1 MRSRRNLS
9 LLTTAALAA
18 TALGTLGS
26 GVASAATIEVGKG
39 SYSDVRPAGR
49 QGPTNSGGQAVK
61 PKVTPAMADL
71 PVPTNDWWSSLAFQR
86 FSSNPWSEN
95 MYGHPL
101 TYKAVSGGLEVG
113 YPTTHQIVGGG
124 RQYEFPHKA
133 DLTLGL
139 TGLNSPDAKADGWS
153 DWTVSPYWNDGA
165 RSLRT
170 TIGHGLPYV
179 YAEGTGGAA
188 QISAA
193 APPTVFADQGNV
205 LGVTISGHD
214 YALFAP
220 RGSDW
225 TVSGNEIRADLGS
238 KEYFSL
244 AVLPDKA
251 ALADFKKYAFSF
263 VTGSKVD
270 WEYREG
276 DGEVTATYSLTTEPK
291 EGAET
296 GTFQALYRHQWMHS
310 SDPLTAYRYV
320 SSRGAMKVR
329 EGTSFTTTQ
338 KVNGVLPG
346 LPSAA
351 GVDKAKLKG
360 YINDVLTQGDPF
372 SGAID
377 TYWTGK
383 ALGKLA
389 VLVPLADQ
397 VGDTVSR
404 DKLLSLVKGRMEEWF
419 TVGGPSEFSYDK
431 DWRTLIGYPASYGSD
446 QELNDHHFHYSYYV
460 TAAAVVAQYDPRWAA
475 DSEWGGMVKEL
486 IKDAA
491 NPARNDTKYPFLRG
505 FDVYAGHS
513 WAAGHEAFAAG
524 NNQESSSESINL
536 SAGLIMWGSAMGD
549 KALRDQGVYMMTTE
563 SESIAQYWF
572 DADQQ
577 VYPEDFTHD
586 VVGMVWSSGGAYATW
601 WTANPEEIHG
611 INFLPVTGGSLHLAR
626 EKAML
631 NRSVAE
637 MERENGGPAV
647 EWKDIFWQV
656 QALYDPAKAMSHWNQ
671 WNGGYVPEAGETKAH
686 TYHWVATMNSIGS
699 PDMTVTANSP
709 TAVAFDK
716 SGTRTYAA
724 HNYTSEACS
733 VVFSDGGVLNV
744 PAMSTAS
751 GAGDDTEL
759 GTLCG
764 APGDDKPSAP
774 GTPVASD
781 VTDDSVKLTWSAATD
796 DKGVKDYDVY
806 RGTTKVATVTG
817 TTHTDTGLTSGTQYT
832 YSVRARDTSNQV
844 GPAGGTV
851 TVTTTGDPPPRD
863 EAPSAPG
870 TPVAG
875 DVTSSSVK
883 LSWEAAT
890 DDRGVKDYDVYR
902 GTTKV
907 ATVTGT
913 THTDTG
919 LASGTQ
925 YTYSVRARDT
935 ADQVGPAGGTVTVT
949 TSGPPPVTGDT
960 FYLRSGGQL
969 TTQAAAAGSSD
980 TIPSAGG
987 ANRDGTPYNPLV
999 YEVKNVNGTLK
1010 AGSGTAFTLKVDA
1023 GTHVGYAQ
1031 QARVSYDLTGDGTF
1045 DRVETFRYFATD
1057 PITGWED
1064 YSSARQGTHS
1074 ASGTLGDLD
1083 GGTVRVEVWSA
1094 LGNGPSTLQVG
1105 TGSVLTIPFD

>member
-9 LLTTAALAA
+9 LLTAALTAAALAA
-18 TALGTLGS
+18 TALGAVGG
-26 GVASAATIEVGKG
+26 GVASAATVVVGRG

-49 QGPTNSGGQAVK
+49 QGPSDNGGRAVR
-61 PKVTPAMADL
+61 PKVTPAMADT

-86 FSSNPWSEN
+86 FPANPWSEN

-101 TYKAVSGGLEVG
+101 TYKAVSAGLEVG
-113 YPTTHQIVGGG
+113 YPTAHQVVGDG

-139 TGLNSPDAKADGWS
+139 AGLNSPDAKADGWG

-188 QISAA
+188 QITTA

-205 LGVTISGHD
+205 LGVTVSGHD

-220 RGSDW
+220 SSSDW
-225 TVSGNEIRADLGS
+225 TVSGNEIRADLGARH
-238 KEYFSL
+238 YFSL
-244 AVLPDKA
+244 AVLPSRA
-251 ALADFKKYAFSF
+251 ALAAFKKYAFSF

-270 WEYREG
+270 WEYRQG
-276 DGEVTATYSLTTEPK
+276 RGEVTATYSLTTQAK
-291 EGAET
+291 EGTET
-296 GTFQALYRHQWMHS
+296 GTFQALYRHQWLHS

-320 SSRGAMKVR
+320 SPRGEMKVR
-329 EGTSFTTTQ
+329 EGTSFSTTQ

-351 GVDKAKLKG
+351 GVDRAKLRA
-360 YINDVLTQGDPF
+360 YVNEVLTEGDPF
-372 SGAID
+372 SGATD

-383 ALGKLA
+383 ALGRLA
-389 VLVPLADQ
+389 QLVPLADQ
-397 VGDTVSR
+397 VGDGAAR
-404 DKLLSLVKGRMEEWF
+404 DRLLSLLKGRLEEWF
-419 TVGGPSEFSYDK
+419 TVGGASEFSYDK

-491 NPARNDTKYPFLRG
+491 NPARNDGKYPFLRG

-513 WAAGHEAFAAG
+513 WAAGHAAFAAG

-536 SAGLIMWGSAMGD
+536 SAGLVMWGSATGD
-549 KALRDQGVYMMTTE
+549 TALRDQGVYMLTTE

-577 VYPEDFTHD
+577 VYPQDFTHD

-626 EKAML
+626 EKAAL

-647 EWKDIFWQV
+647 EWKDVFWQV
-656 QALYDPAKAMSHWNQ
+656 QALYDPPKAMGYWNQ

-686 TYHWVATMNSIGS
+686 TYHWVATLNAVGS
-699 PDMTVTANSP
+699 PDMTVTADSP
-709 TAVAFDK
+709 TAVVFARN
-716 SGTRTYAA
+716 GTRTYAA
-724 HNYTSEACS
+724 HNYTATACS
-733 VVFSDGGVLNV
+733 VLFSDGGVLNV
-744 PAMSTAS
+744 PARSTAS
-751 GAGDDTEL
+751 GTGGDTGL
-759 GTLCG
+759 GTRCG
-764 APGDDKPSAP
+764 APGDDGPGAP
-774 GTPVASD
+774 GTPVATR
-781 VTDDSVKLTWSAATD
+781 VTDTSVTLTWTPATD
-796 DKGVKDYDVY
+796 DRGIKNYDVY
-806 RGTTKVATVTG
+806 RGTTRIATVTG
-817 TTHTDTGLTSGTQYT
+817 TTHTDTGLTPGTRYT
-832 YSVRARDTSNQV
+832 YSVRARDTTDHV
-844 GPAGGTV
+844 GPAGGT
-851 TVTTTGDPPPRD
+851 
-863 EAPSAPG
+863 A
-870 TPVAG
+870 
-875 DVTSSSVK
+875 
-883 LSWEAAT
+883 
-890 DDRGVKDYDVYR
+890 
-902 GTTKV
+902 
-907 ATVTGT
+907 
-913 THTDTG
+913 
-919 LASGTQ
+919 
-925 YTYSVRARDT
+925 
-935 ADQVGPAGGTVTVT
+935 TVT

-960 FYLRSGGQL
+960 YYLRTGGQL
-969 TTQAAAAGSSD
+969 ATTAAAVATPD

-987 ANRDGTPYNPLV
+987 TNHDGTPYNPLV
-999 YEVKNVNGTLK
+999 YEVKHVNATLK
-1010 AGSGTAFTLKVDA
+1010 TGSGTTFTFKVDA
-1023 GTHVGYAQ
+1023 GPNVGHAQ
-1031 QARVSYDLTGDGTF
+1031 QARVSYDLTGDGAF

-1057 PITGWED
+1057 PLPGWED

-1074 ASGTLGDLD
+1074 TSGTPGNLTD
-1083 GGTVRVEVWSA
+1083 GTIRVEVWSA
-1094 LGNGPSTLQVG
+1094 LGNGPSTLQVD
-1105 TGSVLTIPFD
+1105 TGSTLTIPYT

>member
-9 LLTTAALAA
+9 LLTTVALAA
-18 TALGTLGS
+18 ATLSTVGS
-26 GVASAATIEVGKG
+26 GAASAATVEVGKG

-49 QGPTNSGGQAVK
+49 QGPSNNGGQEVK
-61 PKVTPAMADL
+61 PKVTLSAAGT

-86 FSSNPWSEN
+86 FSGNPWSEN

-113 YPTTHQIVGGG
+113 YPTTHQVVGDG

-139 TGLNSPDAKADGWS
+139 AGLNSPDAKADGWS
-153 DWTVSPYWNDGA
+153 DWTVTPYWNDGA

-205 LGVTISGHD
+205 LGLTISGHD

-220 RGSDW
+220 SGSDW
-225 TVSGNEIRADLGS
+225 TVSGHEIRADLGS
-238 KEYFSL
+238 KRYFSL
-244 AVLPDKA
+244 AVLPRKD
-251 ALADFKKYAFSF
+251 ALSHYKKYAFSF
-263 VTGSKVD
+263 VTGSEVA

-276 DGEVTATYSLTTEPK
+276 DGEVRATYSLTTEAM
-291 EGAET
+291 EGTET
-296 GTFQALYRHQWMHS
+296 GTLQALYRHQWLHTT
-310 SDPLTAYRYV
+310 DPLTAYGYV
-320 SSRGAMKVR
+320 SSRGEMKVR

-338 KVNGVLPG
+338 KANGVLPG
-346 LPSAA
+346 LPSAT
-351 GVDKAKLKG
+351 GVDKARLKT

-389 VLVPLADQ
+389 QLVPLADQ
-397 VGDTVSR
+397 VGDTADR
-404 DKLLSLVKGRMEEWF
+404 DKLLTLLKGRMEEWF

-460 TAAAVVAQYDPRWAA
+460 MAAAIVAQYDPGWAA

-536 SAGLIMWGSAMGD
+536 SAGLIMWGSATGD
-549 KALRDQGVYMMTTE
+549 RALRDQGVYMMMTE

-577 VYPEDFTHD
+577 VYPQGFTHD

-611 INFLPVTGGSLHLAR
+611 INFLPMTGGSLHLAR

-631 NRSVAE
+631 NRSVDE
-637 MERENGGPAV
+637 MERENGGPAA

-656 QALYDPAKAMSHWNQ
+656 QALYDPPKAMSHWNQ

-686 TYHWVATMNSIGS
+686 TYHWVATMNAIGS

-709 TAVAFDK
+709 TAVVFDK
-716 SGTRTYAA
+716 NGTKTYAA
-724 HNYTSEACS
+724 HNYTAEACS

-744 PAMSTAS
+744 PARSTAS
-751 GAGDDTEL
+751 GAGDDTGL

-764 APGDDKPSAP
+764 APGDAKPSAP
-774 GTPVASD
+774 GVPVAGA
-781 VTDDSVKLTWSAATD
+781 VTDTSVTLTWGAATD
-796 DKGVKDYDVY
+796 DKGIKDYDVF
-806 RGTTKVATVTG
+806 RGTTRIATVTG
-817 TTHTDTGLTSGTQYT
+817 TTHTDTGLTAGTPYT
-832 YSVRARDTSNQV
+832 YSV
-844 GPAGGTV
+844 
-851 TVTTTGDPPPRD
+851 
-863 EAPSAPG
+863 
-870 TPVAG
+870 
-875 DVTSSSVK
+875 K
-883 LSWEAAT
+883 
-890 DDRGVKDYDVYR
+890 
-902 GTTKV
+902 
-907 ATVTGT
+907 
-913 THTDTG
+913 
-919 LASGTQ
+919 
-925 YTYSVRARDT
+925 ARDT
-935 ADQVGPAGGTVTVT
+935 ADQVGPASAPMTVT
-949 TSGPPPVTGDT
+949 TSGPPPVTGGI
-960 FYLRSGGQL
+960 FYLHSGGRL
-969 TTQAAAAGSSD
+969 TTQAASTGSSD

-987 ANRDGTPYNPLV
+987 TNHDGTPYNPLV
-999 YEVKNVNGTLK
+999 YEVKKVRGTLK
-1010 AGSGTAFTLKVDA
+1010 SGSSTAFTFKVDA

-1064 YSSARQGTHS
+1064 YSSARQGALS
-1074 ASGTLGDLD
+1074 ASGTLGDLN
-1083 GGTVRVEVWSA
+1083 GGTIRVEVWSA
-1094 LGNGPSTLQVG
+1094 LGNGPSTIQVG
-1105 TGSVLTIPFD
+1105 TGSVLTTPFA

>member
-1 MRSRRNLS
+1 MRSHRIPALV
-9 LLTTAALAA
+9 TTVALAA
-18 TALGTLGS
+18 TALGTIGT

-39 SYSDVRPAGR
+39 SYSDVRPPGT
-49 QGPTNSGGQAVK
+49 QGPSNNGGQAVK
-61 PKVTPAMADL
+61 PKVTPAMADT

-113 YPTTHQIVGGG
+113 YPTEHEIVGGG
-124 RQYEFPHKA
+124 RQYEFPHEA

-139 TGLNSPDAKADGWS
+139 AGLNSPDAKAAGWS

-170 TIGHGLPYV
+170 TIGHGMPYV

-188 QISAA
+188 QIRAA

-205 LGVTISGHD
+205 LGVTISGHH

-220 RGSDW
+220 SGSDW
-225 TVSGNEIRADLGS
+225 TVSGNDIRAGLGE
-238 KEYFSL
+238 KDYFSL
-244 AVLPDKA
+244 AVLPSRD
-251 ALADFKKYAFSF
+251 ALADYEKYAFSF

-276 DGEVTATYSLTTEPK
+276 DGEVEATYSLTTEAK
-291 EGAET
+291 EGDET
-296 GTFQALYRHQWMHS
+296 GTLQALYRHQWLHTA
-310 SDPLTAYRYV
+310 DPLTDYSYV
-320 SSRGAMKVR
+320 SSRGEMRVR

-351 GVDKAKLKG
+351 GVDKAKLRT

-389 VLVPLADQ
+389 QLVPIADQ
-397 VGDTVSR
+397 IGETANR
-404 DKLLSLVKGRMEEWF
+404 DKLLTLIKGRMEQWF

-431 DWRTLIGYPASYGSD
+431 DWRTLTGYPASYGSD

-460 TAAAVVAQYDPRWAA
+460 MAAAIVAQYDPEWAA

-486 IKDAA
+486 IRDAA
-491 NPARNDTKYPFLRG
+491 NPARDDTKYPFLRG

-513 WAAGHEAFAAG
+513 WAAGHAAFAAG

-549 KALRDQGVYMMTTE
+549 KALRDQGVYMMMTE

-572 DADQQ
+572 DADEE

-586 VVGMVWSSGGAYATW
+586 AVGMVWSSGGAYATW

-611 INFLPVTGGSLHLAR
+611 INFLPMTGGSLHLAR
-626 EKAML
+626 EKDML
-631 NRSVAE
+631 RRSVVE
-637 MERENGGPAV
+637 MEEENGGPAV

-656 QALYDPAKAMSHWNQ
+656 QALYDPAKAMSYWNQ

-686 TYHWVATMNSIGS
+686 TYHWVATMNAIGS
-699 PDMTVTANSP
+699 PDMTVTANTPS
-709 TAVAFDK
+709 AVAFEK
-716 SGTRTYAA
+716 SGTTTYTA
-724 HNYTSEACS
+724 HNYGAEACS

-744 PAMSTAS
+744 PAKSTAS

-759 GTLCG
+759 DTLCG
-764 APGDDKPSAP
+764 APAGPGDEKPGAP
-774 GTPVASD
+774 GTPVADD
-781 VTDDSVKLTWSAATD
+781 VTSTSVKLTWDAATD
-796 DKGVKDYDVY
+796 DNGIKDYDVY
-806 RGTTKVATVTG
+806 RGDTKVATVTE
-817 TTHTDTGLTSGTQYT
+817 TTHTDTRLTPGTEYT
-832 YSVRARDTSNQV
+832 YSVKARDTANQV
-844 GPAGGTV
+844 GPASDTV
-851 TVTTTGDPPPRD
+851 TVTTTG
-863 EAPSAPG
+863 E
-870 TPVAG
+870 
-875 DVTSSSVK
+875 
-883 LSWEAAT
+883 
-890 DDRGVKDYDVYR
+890 
-902 GTTKV
+902 
-907 ATVTGT
+907 
-913 THTDTG
+913 
-919 LASGTQ
+919 
-925 YTYSVRARDT
+925 
-935 ADQVGPAGGTVTVT
+935 
-949 TSGPPPVTGDT
+949 PPVTGDT
-960 FYLRSGGQL
+960 FYPRTGGRL
-969 TTQAAAAGSSD
+969 ATEATGTGSSD
-980 TIPSAGG
+980 TIPSGG
-987 ANRDGTPYNPLV
+987 GTNNDGTPRNPLV
-999 YEVKNVNGTLK
+999 YEVENVHGDLK
-1010 AGSGTAFTLKVDA
+1010 SGASTAFTFKVDA
-1023 GTHVGYAQ
+1023 GTSVGYAQ

-1045 DRVETFRYFATD
+1045 ERVETFRYFATD
-1057 PITGWED
+1057 PVTGWED
-1064 YSSARQGTHS
+1064 YTSARQGLHS
-1074 ASGTLGDLD
+1074 ATGTLGDLD

-1105 TGSVLTIPFD
+1105 KGSVLTIPFA